1 MENKLK
7 NDNENKIKLNNK
19 LSILKD
25 ELFKTNKKLDIEIK
39 NINILKTKQN
49 EKNKELFNLNIKTE
63 K

>member
-7 NDNENKIKLNNK
+7 NDNEYKIKLNNK

>member
-1 MENKLK
+1 LENKLK